1 MAAVRRGEVPTL
13 ERLAVDDPDPG
24 VRKAAYERHP
34 GPPPLVAAQY
44 IAKVRVE
51 DDPGDIGGLLRTI
64 SAMTDIAA
72 LDYIAKNAGI
82 NHIRI
87 TAVRRL
93 ESLDGK

>member
-64 SAMTDIAA
+64 NAMTDRAA
-72 LDYIAKNAGI
+72 LDYISKNAKI
-82 NHIRI
+82 DYIC
-87 TAVRRL
+87 AAAARRL